1 MAPNPAGGG
10 ADGGGNAG
18 VASEPGSGGGSG
30 EGLKSVAGLT
40 AVAVGL
46 VALTLIAILGMS
58 FVSSDNPSV
67 VAIATGSFTV
77 IGTIVGAYFG
87 VKAGNDNAQKAID
100 GTQKAIDGLRD
111 EASKTAAFAAHMNGE
126 DAQGAVATYQAL
138 RSSGKDE
145 FGETEG

>member
-87 VKAGNDNAQKAID
+87 VKAGNDNTQKAID